1 MFTYRI
7 ILTSPSLPGARFCS
21 HQISLRKD
29 DTDQIRRSLYKKRY
43 YLDEMILKLLFG
55 SAILSISHPNEKDSF
70 IQVCSDEGNAYMV
83 ISTSKSLSGTR
94 FSSYPFAHKKDAE
107 KLKSLLACN
116 NLSKDEY
123 DILKYHFRSAISH
136 ITGSNQGYS
145 YIQPCKDDTPLESLF
160 LEDK

>member
-29 DTDQIRRSLYKKRY
+29 ETDQIRRSLYKKRY

-70 IQVCSDEGNAYMV
+70 IQVCSDVYIAFLCKIV
-83 ISTSKSLSGTR
+83 IHPVSQIITPAL
-94 FSSYPFAHKKDAE
+94 
-107 KLKSLLACN
+107 
-116 NLSKDEY
+116 
-123 DILKYHFRSAISH
+123 ILRLYQ
-136 ITGSNQGYS
+136 N
-145 YIQPCKDDTPLESLF
+145 
-160 LEDK
+160 